1 MESEMK
7 DSLRIPDHWTF
18 ESQNV
23 AQNFDAHVRE
33 QLPWYELVTQAVSI
47 VARQYI
53 PEKGLV
59 YDIGAST
66 GNIGRSLA
74 ETIEKKSVE
83 FIAIESSKEMAM
95 KWDGPGKLVITDAR
109 KYDFSTYDCA
119 ICFLV
124 LMFLPVHEREWFI
137 RELVSK
143 IRKGGAL
150 LIVDKT
156 KPTSGYPSVALSRL
170 TIAGKVAAGAPAD
183 EIIEKELSLAGYQ
196 RPIDEKEL
204 PEYAVEFF
212 RFGEFAGW
220 IIEG

>member
-1 MESEMK
+1 MNEN
-7 DSLRIPDHWTF
+7 LRIPQHWTF

-23 AQNFDAHVRE
+23 AENFEGHVRE
-33 QLPWYELVTQAVSI
+33 QLPWYELVTNAVSI

-53 PEKGLV
+53 PEDGIV

-66 GNIGRSLA
+66 GNIGRALA
-74 ETIEKKSVE
+74 DTIEQKNVD
-83 FIAIESSKEMAM
+83 FTAIESSSEMA
-95 KWDGPGKLVITDAR
+95 KKYLGPEKLLITDAR
-109 KYDFSTYDCA
+109 KYDFKKYDCA

-124 LMFLPVHEREWFI
+124 LMFLPVHEREWFLRSLI
-137 RELVSK
+137 SK
-143 IRKGGAL
+143 IRTGGAL
-150 LIVDKT
+150 IVVDKT
-156 KPTSGYPSVALSRL
+156 KPTSGYPSVALSRM

-196 RPIDEKEL
+196 RPIDENEL
-204 PEYAVEFF
+204 PDARVEFF